1 MKKSLIALAVLA
13 ASGAAMA
20 QSSVTLYG
28 IADVWLGSVKTE
40 ANNASERVTQLT
52 SGGVNSSRW
61 GLKGSEDLGGGLK
74 ANFQFEQGITLD
86 DGKTKGDGFNRQA
99 WVGLSGGFGDVAV
112 GKVWTAYDDV
122 NGASNAVFDSA
133 LSATNDVFVS
143 SSYEDNPANGIRYTS
158 PTISGF
164 TAALSYSLDE
174 EVAPATNAA
183 LTAAIAAGDRDLISE
198 ALGAYGMA
206 ATSISLSY
214 AAGPLAVQ
222 FGYQDQS
229 LNGVGAVTAAYEDQK
244 FMRLGASYNFGVVVA
259 KASYGDVKNVEYI
272 DGLDAQEY
280 QIGVDFPVSS
290 ALTLSASYATSEDEF
305 AGAKVEERSGY
316 GIGAAYTLS
325 KRTFLYGG
333 YRQAKTEVAGSPD
346 EKVSVFA
353 VGVQHKF

>member
-28 IADVWLGSVKTE
+28 LADVWFGSEKTE
-40 ANNASERVTQLT
+40 ANNTSERVTKLT
-52 SGGVNSSRW
+52 SGGVNTSRW

-122 NGASNAVFDSA
+122 NGTSNAVFDSY

-143 SSYEDNPANGIRYTS
+143 ADYEDNPANGIRYTS
-158 PTISGF
+158 PNMGGF

-174 EVAPATNAA
+174 EVSTSTASGLEATA
-183 LTAAIAAGDRDLISE
+183 
-198 ALGAYGMA
+198 
-206 ATSISLSY
+206 ISLAY
-214 AAGPLAVQ
+214 ANGPLGLQ
-222 FGYQDQS
+222 FGYQDEA
-229 LNGVGAVTAAYEDQK
+229 LYNGNTTFGNGYADQK
-244 FMRLGASYNFGVVVA
+244 FTRLGASYDFGVVVA
-259 KASYGDVKNVEYI
+259 KASYGQVKNVGYQ
-272 DGLDAQEY
+272 DGFDAKEY
-280 QIGVDFPVSS
+280 QIGVDVPVTS
-290 ALTLSASYATSEDEF
+290 ALTLSANYAASEDDNSVNVPE
-305 AGAKVEERSGY
+305 AERSGY

-333 YRQAKTEVAGSPD
+333 YRQSKTEVSGTPD
-346 EKVSVFA
+346 AKVSVFA